1 MGNIFCPRKN
11 IPEVKE
17 SIKEEVKNPIKDEN
31 YEAPSINQ
39 NLDDKISAEDEEE
52 RIPPIKEPVHQEAEP
67 LGEDTVITVLDDIKI
82 GLNNIG
88 ATCYM
93 NSTIQCL
100 SNTKELTYY
109 FLNKFNPKDKNKII
123 SNEFYEVLKC
133 LWNQEKNNKPYSPT
147 HFKEVISKENP
158 LFEGVQA
165 CDSKD
170 LINFLLERMHKE
182 LNIKIN
188 EIDNDNDDSNNVM
201 NNPEIQEN
209 KEKIYE
215 IFIKDYKNNYNS
227 IISDL
232 FYGINETKTHCQIC
246 NRIKYNYEV
255 FSFLEFPLHQVNL
268 FFGKQSINNKN
279 PDINLYECFQYNQK
293 EEYLTGENALYC
305 NFCKNVY
312 DSYYSSNLFSMPR
325 YLCIILNRDK
335 GNSYECNVNFPE
347 TLDLSKYVCNNEV
360 NKIFYDLY
368 AVISHLGTSSI
379 SGHFIAF

>member
-1 MGNIFCPRKN
+1 MK
-11 IPEVKE
+11 
-17 SIKEEVKNPIKDEN
+17 
-31 YEAPSINQ
+31 
-39 NLDDKISAEDEEE
+39 
-52 RIPPIKEPVHQEAEP
+52 H
-67 LGEDTVITVLDDIKI
+67 LG
-82 GLNNIG
+82 
-88 ATCYM
+88 
-93 NSTIQCL
+93 
-100 SNTKELTYY
+100 
-109 FLNKFNPKDKNKII
+109 
-123 SNEFYEVLKC
+123 
-133 LWNQEKNNKPYSPT
+133 NKPYSPT
-147 HFKEVISKENP
+147 HFKEVISQENP

-165 CDSKD
+165 NDSKD
-170 LINFLLERMHKE
+170 LINFLLERMHNE
-182 LNIKIN
+182 LNIKKT
-188 EIDNDNDDSNNVM
+188 EVGNDNDEHISVM

-279 PDINLYECFQYNQK
+279 PDIDRYECFQYNQK

-312 DSYYSSNLFSMPR
+312 DSYYSSNLFSMPT

-347 TLDLSKYVCNNEV
+347 TLDLSKYICNNEV
-360 NKIFYDLY
+360 NKMFYDLY

-379 SGHFIAF
+379 SGHFIAFCRHRINNKWYIYNDNIVSECEEKAYLSGVPYILFYQKMDVA